1 MVIVQICV
9 FSLFFAVMGFLLRKK
24 KAYWLI
30 AGYNTM
36 SPEEKAKYNEKYDI
50 EKIAKYLG
58 LLLYYIAITVPIVV
72 YLDMYLL
79 NSRLMQLILTGIY
92 ILSIGGFL
100 CFIAIKL
107 LDKDSKHMIIFLCG
121 ITLVV
126 CLFAGISV
134 L

>member
-1 MVIVQICV
+1 MAIVQICV

-50 EKIAKYLG
+50 DKIAKYLG

-79 NSRLMQLILTGIY
+79 NSRLMQIILTGIY
-92 ILSIGGFL
+92 FYRSLVF
-100 CFIAIKL
+100 FVL
-107 LDKDSKHMIIFLCG
+107 LQ
-121 ITLVV
+121 
-126 CLFAGISV
+126 
-134 L
+134 